1 MNKHPAKQADSK
13 PQPVLTRE
21 CTIPR
26 DYRVPICNQF
36 ADLLIQE
43 RKKRDLTPYA
53 LAKYA
58 HVDKRTIEFIEA
70 RVNGVTLDKACR
82 LLDVFGMRF
91 TIVRERPDRSI

>member
-43 RKKRDLTPYA
+43 RVKRGLSQYA
-53 LAKYA
+53 VAKYA
-58 HVDKRTIEFIEA
+58 HISKRTVDFLETRE
-70 RVNGVTLDKACR
+70 NGPTLDKACR

-91 TIVRERPDRSI
+91 TIVRERPDRRG